1 MKLTKQA
8 YRQLI
13 DEYCSDI
20 QDHMNSVIGE
30 VETGHICAILQA
42 SVNHEYPY
50 SGIPEYTSMSN
61 QYISG
66 RGQAYSVEIPPSE
79 ELPKVGEKVKIDGAF
94 FKLKDVE
101 IFGWSATNRSPN
113 VGLLVSEVSQ

>member
-1 MKLTKQA
+1 MKLTKEA
-8 YRQLI
+8 YSQLI

-61 QYISG
+61 HYISG
-66 RGQAYSVEIPPSE
+66 RGQAYAVEISPNE
-79 ELPKVGEKVKIDGAF
+79 ELPKVGEKVKIGGAF
-94 FKLKDVE
+94 FKLKGVE
-101 IFGWSATNRSPN
+101 ISGWSVTNRSPN
-113 VGLLVSEVSQ
+113 VMLLVSEISE